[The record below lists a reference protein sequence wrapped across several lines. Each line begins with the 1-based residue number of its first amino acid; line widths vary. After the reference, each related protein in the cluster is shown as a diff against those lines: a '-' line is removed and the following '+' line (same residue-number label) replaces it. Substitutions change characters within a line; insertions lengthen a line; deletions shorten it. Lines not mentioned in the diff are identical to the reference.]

1 MKKNWEI
8 VRLGDLCESDL
19 GKTLNKSH
27 DTGNFHPYLC
37 SINVL
42 WDKIDLST
50 LKEARFNENEIEKYS
65 VQKGDLL
72 ICEGGDI
79 GRCAIWE
86 KEESFL
92 YQNAIHRVRFN
103 DRINPRYCLYYLKHL
118 KDTGTLDSRYGKGV
132 TIKHLVKSSLH
143 SIPIPVPPLPV
154 QAPIVDELDC
164 LQGIL
169 SKKRQQL
176 AEYHSLAQAIFHQM
190 FGDPVVNEKGWEVKR
205 LGEVCTNKGIYGAA
219 SPSAPKEENRPRYIR
234 ITDIDDFGNL
244 NDDYVVSA
252 NKEDDQTYQLET
264 GDILFARTGATVGKT
279 YLYKG
284 TTPQIYAGYL
294 IKFSIN
300 LHIIDPTFLFYIT
313 KSYSYKKWVS
323 MQYNGVAQPN
333 INARKYSA
341 LPIILPPLPLQ
352 QSFAARIAAI
362 DSQRERLAA
371 SIRELETLLACRM
384 ETLLNC
390 PQA

>member
-154 QAPIVDELDC
+154 QARIVDELDC

>member
-1 MKKNWEI
+1 MMERKDWKVMK
-8 VRLGDLCESDL
+8 LGDFCDLKAGKNVKVSEIKQECDEINKYPCYGGNGIRGYIKKYSHCLNYPIIGRQGALCGNVTLAKAPFYATEHAVVVKPQSETNITWL
-19 GKTLNKSH
+19 YYKLRSLNLNQYAQGVAQPGLAVSTLNK
-27 DTGNFHPYLC
+27 
-37 SINVL
+37 
-42 WDKIDLST
+42 
-50 LKEARFNENEIEKYS
+50 
-65 VQKGDLL
+65 
-72 ICEGGDI
+72 
-79 GRCAIWE
+79 
-86 KEESFL
+86 
-92 YQNAIHRVRFN
+92 
-103 DRINPRYCLYYLKHL
+103 
-118 KDTGTLDSRYGKGV
+118 
-132 TIKHLVKSSLH
+132 
-143 SIPIPVPPLPV
+143 IPIPVPPLPV
-154 QAPIVDELDC
+154 QARIVRELDC

>member
-154 QAPIVDELDC
+154 QARIVDELDC

-371 SIRELETLLACRM
+371 SIRELETLFACRM

>member
-1 MKKNWEI
+1 MERNDKSIAKGKCKTMK
-8 VRLGDLCESDL
+8 LGQLASFINGYPFKPSEWKEKGIPIIRIQNLNNDQAPYNYYDEGLPSKYIIES
-19 GKTLNKSH
+19 
-27 DTGNFHPYLC
+27 
-37 SINVL
+37 
-42 WDKIDLST
+42 
-50 LKEARFNENEIEKYS
+50 
-65 VQKGDLL
+65 
-72 ICEGGDI
+72 GDI
-79 GRCAIWE
+79 LISWSGSLGVFEWTKSKAYLNQHIFKVIFD
-86 KEESFL
+86 KEEI
-92 YQNAIHRVRFN
+92 NKRFFQ
-103 DRINPRYCLYYLKHL
+103 YAVESSLTEMSKHL
-118 KDTGTLDSRYGKGV
+118 HGATM
-132 TIKHLVKSSLH
+132 KHIVKRDFINL
-143 SIPIPVPPLPV
+143 PIPVPPLPV
-154 QAPIVDELDC
+154 QARIVDELDC